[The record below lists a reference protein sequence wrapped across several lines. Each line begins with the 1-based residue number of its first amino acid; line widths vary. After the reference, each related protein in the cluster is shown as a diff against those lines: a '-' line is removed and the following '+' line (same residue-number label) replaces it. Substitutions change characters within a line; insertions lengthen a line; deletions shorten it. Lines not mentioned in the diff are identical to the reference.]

1 MYIDKGSQRKKLLL
15 SKIAQFRLFDDD
27 FMSKVFE
34 DDIEATEFL
43 LRIIL
48 QRDDLEVTESKGQ
61 VSIKNLLGR
70 SVRLDIKARDKTGK
84 FYNIEVQRADEGADE
99 KRARYYSAI
108 LDANTLLPR
117 QKFKDLPETYV
128 IFITEH
134 DVLKRRASA
143 LSYKPQ
149 D

>member
-1 MYIDKGSQRKKLLL
+1 MSEDKDSKRKKLLL
-15 SKIAQFRLFDDD
+15 AKIAQFRLFDDD

-70 SVRLDIKARDKTGK
+70 SVRLDIKAKDKLANFTILK
-84 FYNIEVQRADEGADE
+84 FREPTAELVKSVQDITVRFWMQ
-99 KRARYYSAI
+99 I
-108 LDANTLLPR
+108 LFCPVKILINCPKHTL
-117 QKFKDLPETYV
+117 F
-128 IFITEH
+128 
-134 DVLKRRASA
+134 S
-143 LSYKPQ
+143 
-149 D
+149 